1 MGRIRTSSLSPTMN
15 NTKETSDAF
24 VPSPSPTVDIL
35 IDKACYWIHNAI
47 SIGEQ
52 IEVFQEI
59 QERSKDIDNSQ
70 KTPCMNPSPKTLIFN
85 GNTPTLCFGN
95 SQSHSDDDGVP
106 LTSASLSSVFERLI
120 VSRAMALV
128 SQQHL
133 QPPQT
138 EASPSHGSDDST
150 TNIIVAEHMGVDRYT
165 VSVIRYPAPDGS
177 FAEHIDHCNNPKA
190 WVVLLSLGC
199 TATFSVRR
207 SRDDPKTLLKLESG
221 DVMVFDPSTT
231 AAIRHGVVS
240 IEESTCPRA
249 LVEAFE
255 DMAEHRF
262 GVQCRTSCLDQ
273 WNSAGSDEIA

>member
-1 MGRIRTSSLSPTMN
+1 
-15 NTKETSDAF
+15 
-24 VPSPSPTVDIL
+24 
-35 IDKACYWIHNAI
+35 
-47 SIGEQ
+47 
-52 IEVFQEI
+52 
-59 QERSKDIDNSQ
+59 
-70 KTPCMNPSPKTLIFN
+70 
-85 GNTPTLCFGN
+85 
-95 SQSHSDDDGVP
+95 
-106 LTSASLSSVFERLI
+106 
-120 VSRAMALV
+120 MALV

-150 TNIIVAEHMGVDRYT
+150 TNI
-165 VSVIRYPAPDGS
+165 SV
-177 FAEHIDHCNNPKA
+177 AEHIDHCNNPKA

-199 TATFSVRR
+199 TATFSVRK

-249 LVEAFE
+249 LAEAFQ

-262 GVQCRTSCLDQ
+262 GVQCRTS
-273 WNSAGSDEIA
+273 

>member
-1 MGRIRTSSLSPTMN
+1 MN
-15 NTKETSDAF
+15 NTNQTSDAF
-24 VPSPSPTVDIL
+24 GPSPSPTVEIL
-35 IDKACYWIHNAI
+35 VDKACYWIHNAI

-70 KTPCMNPSPKTLIFN
+70 KTLCMNPSPKTLIFN
-85 GNTPTLCFGN
+85 GNTPTLCFGK
-95 SQSHSDDDGVP
+95 SQSNSDDDVVP

-120 VSRAMALV
+120 VRRAMALV

-133 QPPQT
+133 QPLYT
-138 EASPSHGSDDST
+138 GVSSSHGSDDST
-150 TNIIVAEHMGVDRYT
+150 TIVAEHLGFDRYT

-177 FAEHIDHCNNPKA
+177 FAEHIDHCNNPGA

-207 SRDDPKTLLKLESG
+207 SRDDPKTLLKLASG

-255 DMAEHRF
+255 DMAGHRF
-262 GVQCRTSCLDQ
+262 GVQCRTSCLDPS
-273 WNSAGSDEIA
+273 SAGSDEISG

>member
-1 MGRIRTSSLSPTMN
+1 MN
-15 NTKETSDAF
+15 NTNETSDAF
-24 VPSPSPTVDIL
+24 GPLPSPTVEIL
-35 IDKACYWIHNAI
+35 VDKACYWIHNAI

-59 QERSKDIDNSQ
+59 QEQSKDIDNSQ

-85 GNTPTLCFGN
+85 GNTPTLCFGK
-95 SQSHSDDDGVP
+95 SQSNSDDDVVP

-120 VSRAMALV
+120 VRRAMALV

-133 QPPQT
+133 QPPFT
-138 EASPSHGSDDST
+138 RVSPSHGSDDST
-150 TNIIVAEHMGVDRYT
+150 TTTGLGFDRYT

-177 FAEHIDHCNNPKA
+177 FAEHIDHCNNPGA

-207 SRDDPKTLLKLESG
+207 SRDDPKTLLKLASG

-255 DMAEHRF
+255 DMAGHRF
-262 GVQCRTSCLDQ
+262 GVQCRTSCLDPS
-273 WNSAGSDEIA
+273 SAGSDEISG